1 MMWMGYEAAELT
13 KYAANGLLA
22 TKISFFNELSKL
34 SEKFKANI
42 HDVRKGV
49 GSDSRIGHSFIDA
62 GCGFGGSCFPKDLSA
77 LCQMADEQ
85 KVSSHIYKAIL
96 QVNHE
101 QKQIL
106 SQKVRKVLGE
116 DLQGKILSVWGLAFK
131 PNTDDIRDASS
142 LALCHDLL
150 ESGATIHLHDPM
162 AMENFKKFFPETKQ
176 VRYFK
181 DSYENPSRVGLFSHL
196 H

>member
-116 DLQGKILSVWGLAFK
+116 DLQGKILSVW
-131 PNTDDIRDASS
+131 
-142 LALCHDLL
+142 DLL
-150 ESGATIHLHDPM
+150 LNLILMILEMLQA
-162 AMENFKKFFPETKQ
+162 
-176 VRYFK
+176 
-181 DSYENPSRVGLFSHL
+181 
-196 H
+196 